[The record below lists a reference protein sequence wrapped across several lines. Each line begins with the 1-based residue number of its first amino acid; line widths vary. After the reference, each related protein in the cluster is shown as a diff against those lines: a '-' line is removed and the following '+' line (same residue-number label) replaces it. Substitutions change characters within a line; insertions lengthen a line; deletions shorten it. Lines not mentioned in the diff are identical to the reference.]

1 MKALSIAALIAIS
14 GGHVSAGTLESFIDG
29 SRLHLSSTAGLPAT
43 CLKAPAVS
51 TDIQIRDPELTG
63 RKPRGM
69 FSHPENIGVL
79 QGLAHMSYGFE
90 IGFVLERIRSD
101 QGVCVRISSMEIKA
115 GHETP
120 QIWLRPGLRKNSCEY
135 DVTIEHEL
143 QHVQNFHDHLKR
155 FEQSVQRELGSLMR
169 GNGYYK
175 VNSMV
180 EAAVAEERL
189 KSEAMQIVS
198 RLHDRS
204 YQIAESQDGTMD
216 SPAEY
221 RRLSNICR

>member
-1 MKALSIAALIAIS
+1 MKSIAIAALIATS
-14 GGHVSAGTLESFIDG
+14 AGQASAGTIESFIDG
-29 SRLHLSSTAGLPAT
+29 SRLHLSSTAGLPET
-43 CLKAPAVS
+43 CLKAPSIS
-51 TDIQIRDPELTG
+51 TDIQIRDPELTT

-69 FSHPENIGVL
+69 FNHPENGAL
-79 QGLAHMSYGFE
+79 QGLAHMAYGFE
-90 IGFVLERIRSD
+90 VGFVLERIRSD

-143 QHVQNFHDHLKR
+143 QHVQNYHDHLKR
-155 FEQSVQRELGSLMR
+155 FERSVQRELASLMR

-189 KSEAMQIVS
+189 KSEAMEIVG

-204 YQIAESQDGTMD
+204 YQTAESQDSFMD